1 MTSASGSGRVAL
13 ITGAARRIGAAIA
26 RELHRGGYR
35 LALHYRRSEG
45 PVRELV
51 AELETTRAG
60 SAASFG
66 HDLTA
71 PGAAAELACAVLAR
85 FDRLDALIN
94 NASSFYPTP
103 VGTIRERHW
112 DDLFG
117 TNARAPLFLTQA
129 CLPALRAAEG
139 AVVNLIDVHA
149 DQPLQQHTVYC
160 MAKAALKMMTRS
172 LALELGPEVRVNG
185 IAPGAILWPEAGLKR
200 GERER
205 LLERLPLKRKG
216 EPADIAGAVR
226 YLLEARYVTGQVLV
240 VDGGRSLLLG

>member
-1 MTSASGSGRVAL
+1 MTSAKGRVAL

-26 RELHRGGYR
+26 RELHRAGYR
-35 LALHYRRSEG
+35 LALHYRRSEE
-45 PVRELV
+45 PV
-51 AELETTRAG
+51 AELIAELEAARAG
-60 SAASFG
+60 SVAPFQ

-71 PGAAAELACAVLAR
+71 PAAAGELASAVLAR

-103 VGTIRERHW
+103 VGTIHDRHW

-139 AVVNLIDVHA
+139 TVVNLIDIHA

-185 IAPGAILWPEAGLKR
+185 IAPGAILWPEEGLKR
-200 GERER
+200 AERER
-205 LLERLPLKRKG
+205 LLAALPLRRKG
-216 EPADIAGAVR
+216 EPEDIAGAVR
-226 YLLEARYVTGQVLV
+226 YLLEARYVTGQILA

>member
-1 MTSASGSGRVAL
+1 MTSGRVAL

-26 RELHRGGYR
+26 RELHRAGYR
-35 LALHYRRSEG
+35 LALHYRRSEE
-45 PVRELV
+45 PVAELV
-51 AELETTRAG
+51 AELEATRVG
-60 SAASFG
+60 SAVPFQF
-66 HDLTA
+66 DLTA
-71 PGAAAELACAVLAR
+71 PGAATELAGAVQAR

-103 VGTIRERHW
+103 VGTIQARHW

-129 CLPALRAAEG
+129 CVPALRAAEG
-139 AVVNLIDVHA
+139 AVVNLIDIHA
-149 DQPLQQHTVYC
+149 DHPLEQHTVYC

-200 GERER
+200 AERER
-205 LLERLPLKRKG
+205 LLAALPLSRKG
-216 EPADIAGAVR
+216 EPEDIAGAVR
-226 YLLEARYVTGQVLV
+226 YLLEARYVTGQILA